1 MARIAKRLHGP
12 AQVSNIAA
20 TKYTVPAGT
29 KTVVRHIHVQNPSGS
44 AVTFTLSIGTDAAA
58 TRIFDAFSVPANTDA
73 ATKGVID
80 HFGYYV
86 LEAAEII
93 QALAGTTN
101 ILTLTI
107 DGDEIVLG

>member
-1 MARIAKRLHGP
+1 MSRIAKRLHGP
-12 AQVSNIAA
+12 ALVTNVAT
-20 TKYTVPAGT
+20 TKYTVPTVT

-44 AVTFTLSIGTDAAA
+44 PVDFTLSIGTDAAG
-58 TRIFDAFSVPANTDA
+58 TRIFDGFPIAADA
-73 ATKGVID
+73 VLD
-80 HFGYYV
+80 HFGIYV

-101 ILTLTI
+101 VVTLTI